1 MAIKP
6 TPFTSRIPD
15 ADIADL
21 RDQPELLA
29 DEVRASFRELR

>member
-1 MAIKP
+1 MTIKP
-6 TPFTSRIPD
+6 TRFTLGIPE

-29 DEVRASFRELR
+29 DEGRAFFRELR